1 VSNTGAEWRV
11 TLGGTHGEYILPDR
25 ALPASRHTTATTPY
39 SLRPHRTRHNARVNP
54 GRKFRLPSLRPRS
67 LSGLVLLGFAAVV
80 LPLLLGTLG
89 AAVEMRNLAQASERL
104 VANGV
109 AATQYTQS
117 LVRQVASLERT
128 ARLYQILRRPGL
140 LTIFQKNSALLG
152 STLDGLEDLP
162 GDPDRAAVIGRMRTG
177 ITVIDQGLTSQ
188 RSARIGEALRQFTQ
202 LSRDA
207 GELSKLAGRQT
218 DRELKALR
226 AETDSARKRILWQT
240 TMLVPVTVGL
250 VLLFTLFLARP
261 IRRIDDAIGR
271 IGHGRLDEPVIEEG
285 PTDLRALAR
294 QLEWLRV
301 RLGGISEERNRFL
314 RHMSHELKT
323 PLANIREGTE
333 LMLEGA
339 VGGLND
345 GQREVAGIL
354 RENSL
359 RLQRLIE
366 NLLSYSEWQAKRGGL
381 DLIAFRLVPLVSSAV
396 EPYQLPIGAR
406 HLTLDLAVD
415 DVEISADRAKLR
427 LILDNLVSNAVK
439 FTPDGGTVTVRARLD
454 GESLVLDVADTG
466 PGIPPEERARIFDA
480 FYQGATPQGS
490 LVRGTGIGLSVVQEF
505 VQAHGGTIAIIDGEF
520 PGAHFRVRL
529 PVGGAGGSDAA
540 QSS

>member
-1 VSNTGAEWRV
+1 VN
-11 TLGGTHGEYILPDR
+11 
-25 ALPASRHTTATTPY
+25 
-39 SLRPHRTRHNARVNP
+39 RPRP
-54 GRKFRLPSLRPRS
+54 IRLPSLRPRS
-67 LSGLVLLGFAAVV
+67 LSGLILLGFAAVV
-80 LPLLLGTLG
+80 LPMLLGTLG

-104 VANGV
+104 VENGV

-140 LTIFQKNSALLG
+140 LAIFDENRALLG
-152 STLDGLEDLP
+152 TTLDGLEDLP
-162 GDPDRAAVIGRMRTG
+162 GDPDRAAVIGRMRTVLAAIEHGLASRQSAG
-177 ITVIDQGLTSQ
+177 IND
-188 RSARIGEALRQFTQ
+188 ALRQFTQ

-207 GELSKLAGRQT
+207 GELSKLASRQT

-226 AETDSARKRILWQT
+226 AETENARKRILWQT
-240 TMLVPVTVGL
+240 AALAPITIGL
-250 VLLFTLFLARP
+250 MLLFTLFLARP

-271 IGHGRLDEPVIEEG
+271 IGQGRLDVPVVEQG

-294 QLEWLRV
+294 QLEWLRL
-301 RLGGISEERNRFL
+301 RLGEISEERNRFL

-366 NLLSYSEWQAKRGGL
+366 NLLSYSEWQARRGAL
-381 DLIAFRLVPLVSSAV
+381 EVNSFRLTPLVASAV
-396 EPYQLPIGAR
+396 EPYQLPINAR
-406 HLTLDLAVD
+406 RLVLDLEVD
-415 DVEISADRAKLR
+415 DVEINADRAKLR

-439 FTPDGGTVTVRARLD
+439 FTPDGGTVTVRARLEGSD
-454 GESLVLDVADTG
+454 LVLDVADTG
-466 PGIPPEERARIFDA
+466 PGIPPEERARIFEA
-480 FYQGATPQGS
+480 FYQGETPHGG

-505 VQAHGGTIAIIDGEF
+505 VQAQGGTIEMVDGDF

-529 PVGGAGGSDAA
+529 PVA
-540 QSS
+540 